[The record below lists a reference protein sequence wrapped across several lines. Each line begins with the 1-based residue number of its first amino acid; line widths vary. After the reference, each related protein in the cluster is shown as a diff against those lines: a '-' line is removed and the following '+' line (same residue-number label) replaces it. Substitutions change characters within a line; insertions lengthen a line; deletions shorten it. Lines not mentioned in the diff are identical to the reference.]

1 MVLNDLMK
9 KEKKKMRNVISIL
22 LSVTLLTAGVTAM
35 AGSAG
40 KMLDPPKPPHYLP
53 VTGTVVS
60 VQVSEDQEGWLHVS
74 ITDEDGN
81 PATLV
86 ITDRTVFPFESGI
99 AAGDI
104 VTGYYLSDAPMT
116 LIWPPI
122 YTAAV
127 FVAGMPESMAVAA
140 DRFYA
145 MDSDQDFML
154 SQSGQLAFR
163 IDENTEIVLANGD
176 DFADGYIEGRRMIVI
191 YGPFVTA
198 SYPAQATAIKVI
210 VLYEDPVP
218 LSMEVSPDM
227 FPGTDTDIAI
237 DATGWPIIVNGDE
250 IDAPDAFQTE
260 DGTLMVP
267 LRAIVEKL
275 GYDVNW
281 DSATRSVRLG
291 VAIHLWIGNTEVHVG
306 RRAPQDISAAPVIVN
321 ATTFVPLDFFR
332 NVLNVPNAI
341 AFEGRIEINS
351 TGEGME

>member
-1 MVLNDLMK
+1 
-9 KEKKKMRNVISIL
+9 MRNIISIL

-35 AGSAG
+35 AASSG
-40 KMLDPPKPPHYLP
+40 KMFDEPKSPHYLSA
-53 VTGTVVS
+53 TGTVVS
-60 VQVSEDQEGWLHVS
+60 VQECEEQEGTLLVS

-86 ITDRTVFPFESGI
+86 ITDRTAFPFENGI
-99 AAGDI
+99 AAGDV
-104 VTGYYLSDAPMT
+104 VTGYYLADAPMI
-116 LIWPPI
+116 LIWPPQ
-122 YTAAV
+122 YTAAIL
-127 FVAGMPESMAVAA
+127 VAGQPEGMAVAA
-140 DRFYA
+140 DRFYT
-145 MDSDQDFML
+145 MDSNQDFML

-163 IDENTEIVLANGD
+163 TDENTEIVLANGD
-176 DFADGYIEGRRMIVI
+176 DFSDGDIEGRRMIVI

-218 LSMEVSPDM
+218 LSMEITPDT
-227 FPGTDTDIAI
+227 FPENAI
-237 DATGWPIIVNGDE
+237 DASGWPIIVNGDE

-291 VAIHLWIGNTEVHVG
+291 VAIHLWIGNTEVHFG
-306 RRAPQDISAAPVIVN
+306 RRAPQNISTAPVVVN

-332 NVLNVPNAI
+332 NVLDLPNAI
-341 AFEGRIEINS
+341 AFEGRIEIDS
-351 TGEGME
+351 TGERME